1 QGQTLVDLYH
11 LRDRL
16 GRELSEH
23 PTVRVATRSGVGIA
37 PAATLDQL
45 WAVDRRLQQEET
57 ARQLWHRAEQS
68 AAAAIALG
76 HPATLPKA
84 SLVAAYT
91 LWDQAASALEQVAGD
106 TWRAPQAAARR
117 RQYEQQRAIAAYYY
131 DTARSDFLVPIVD
144 ATGMARRV
152 RLTVC
157 NLQRECRRWQGN
169 QPPASPASL
178 IKVPVAIALMA
189 NLHEA
194 GVAPSTPLWVSPN
207 NWTED
212 AGSIWVRTEYPLERI
227 MADMVSASGN
237 IATNQLIDYLGWEGV
252 NQMLHSQGY
261 RATRIRTKLVGETT
275 YPANAGNAPNTIT
288 TDELTDMMVAI
299 YNREIPH
306 ADLIQ
311 AALADQRD
319 RALGHAAVQPP
330 SVWLGEKTGRNSK
343 VLGTTT
349 AVSVGG
355 DRYIITATLDHSAS
369 EATLQSIVAGVIQ
382 HLLAHDGFEQP
393 AAPAQPGLPP
403 VPRSPRL
410 QAFLP

>member
-1 QGQTLVDLYH
+1 VAAPELGQQPTTTLPQGQTLVDLYH

-57 ARQLWHRAEQS
+57 ARRLWHRAEQS

-76 HPATLPKA
+76 QPATLPEA

-194 GVAPSTPLWVSPN
+194 GVAPQHPAVGQPRQLDRRCRLDLGQNGVSP
-207 NWTED
+207 
-212 AGSIWVRTEYPLERI
+212 RTNHGRYGQRQRQHCHQP
-227 MADMVSASGN
+227 ADRLPG
-237 IATNQLIDYLGWEGV
+237 LGGG
-252 NQMLHSQGY
+252 QPMLHSQSY

-311 AALADQRD
+311 GGAGRPARSRPGPRRRAAPQR
-319 RALGHAAVQPP
+319 
-330 SVWLGEKTGRNSK
+330 
-343 VLGTTT
+343 
-349 AVSVGG
+349 
-355 DRYIITATLDHSAS
+355 
-369 EATLQSIVAGVIQ
+369 VAGRKNRQ
-382 HLLAHDGFEQP
+382 KF
-393 AAPAQPGLPP
+393 
-403 VPRSPRL
+403 
-410 QAFLP
+410 